1 MKKRLSWYKKIIAT
15 TLIVSLSSSVLFTE
29 KVQASSISKNR
40 IGGKDRVETSL
51 LIAEEGWIQADNAIL
66 TTGYAFP
73 DALCVSPLAK
83 LLNSP
88 ILLSKG
94 NSLEANTINELK
106 KLGVK
111 KVYIIAGT
119 DVISSQIE
127 NTLKSMNISIE
138 RIYGKDRYETS
149 IKIANKITE
158 ISKVSSENNN
168 ANGEANNINHD
179 KEVFITTGL
188 NFPDSLSVS
197 SISAQN
203 QAPIILLNTKTLQ
216 EMQKKYFTENNIKKA
231 YIIGGP
237 TLISPNIEKEL
248 NNLGI
253 TCERIYGSDRYETN
267 KKILDRFDFILNYE
281 NVFLSTGGNYPDAL
295 SGAAL
300 ASKMSSPILLTKR
313 IPDNNTKSIINSKIS
328 SIRKIT
334 ILGGESVVRDYTYNN
349 LVNNTTITVNEAEP
363 KPYEE
368 IQQEEAKKKQEEA
381 KKKAEIQGKYNSL
394 NTKVT
399 NYLKKQSGTY
409 GFYFINLKNG
419 ARMNY
424 NADKTFVG
432 ASTGKIP
439 VALYNYE
446 LIAKG
451 KVKLTDVY
459 TYTSQDY
466 ETGTGSLQYKSIGTK
481 YTVRE
486 LLNKSMRISDNVAH
500 NILRRQIIGQAFY
513 DYMGNIIGRDI
524 NSWVNKWT
532 PKEMAL
538 FMNEVYKFN
547 SRNPELGKIFINDLS
562 NTIFNDR
569 INRNLPK
576 NVQVAHKIG
585 NQVNV
590 MNDVGIVYA
599 KDTYVIAFM
608 SDRVNINRACEV
620 IGEASKMIY
629 DFVNNQ

>member
-446 LIAKG
+446 LITKG
-451 KVKLTDVY
+451 KGKLTDVY